1 MKKRE
6 KTPGNEKPTEKLGFG
21 VGSTKSGQKES
32 ADPVKFFSEVILD
45 EAASLRLLG
54 FFIDRLDQDR

>member
-1 MKKRE
+1 MTNRYEHEEEGK
-6 KTPGNEKPTEKLGFG
+6 KLGFG
-21 VGSTKSGQKES
+21 VGSTKSGQNKS